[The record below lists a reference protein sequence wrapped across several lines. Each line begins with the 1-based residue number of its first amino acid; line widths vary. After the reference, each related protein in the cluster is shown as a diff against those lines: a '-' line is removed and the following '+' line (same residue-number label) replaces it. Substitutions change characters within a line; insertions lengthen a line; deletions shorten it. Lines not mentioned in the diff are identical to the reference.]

1 MNIQFNQKFEPNI
14 NFLFFV
20 ILGVINSEGD
30 LWKSQRRF
38 LINHKLGMRHWGHDM
53 GQIENRIE
61 HETAELL
68 NTFFTQH
75 ADSPVNP
82 ASIVNC
88 AVSNVICSMIMSTRF
103 EHTNPEFRKF
113 IHNFDE
119 GFRLFSQTGSLMFL
133 PFLKYLPGVNT
144 ACQQLAK
151 NRAEMLEF
159 VRTIIDGHKEDI
171 DPSHPRDLIDSY
183 LVTIEQMKNDDR

>member
-1 MNIQFNQKFEPNI
+1 MAFI
-14 NFLFFV
+14 
-20 ILGVINSEGD
+20 GVINSEGD

-61 HETAELL
+61 YETSELL
-68 NTFFTQH
+68 NTFYTQH

-103 EHTNPEFRKF
+103 EHTNPEFQKF

-119 GFRLFSQTGSLMFL
+119 GFRLFSQTGALMFM

-144 ACQQLAK
+144 ACQKLAK

-159 VRTIIDGHKEDI
+159 VKKIIDGHKEDL

-183 LVTIEQMKNDDR
+183 LVTIEQLKNDDR